1 MSPYGVLP
9 CSSLLPAYCRLPSR
23 GEPNHPARVEQTQ
36 GMASHKRREGQW
48 GSAERLSRF
57 IRAEIPLCRDRLTE
71 ARDVKNMPLIG
82 FAKYRPVICQPATP
96 AATWCRAG
104 SM

>member
-9 CSSLLPAYCRLPSR
+9 CSSLLPAYCRPPNR
-23 GEPNHPARVEQTQ
+23 CEPNHPARVEQTQ
-36 GMASHKRREGQW
+36 GMASHERREGQW
-48 GSAERLSRF
+48 GSAESLSRSMYE
-57 IRAEIPLCRDRLTE
+57 EIQLCRDRLAA
-71 ARDVKNMPLIG
+71 ARDVKNMPLIR
-82 FAKYRPVICQPATP
+82 FAKDRPVICQLATP